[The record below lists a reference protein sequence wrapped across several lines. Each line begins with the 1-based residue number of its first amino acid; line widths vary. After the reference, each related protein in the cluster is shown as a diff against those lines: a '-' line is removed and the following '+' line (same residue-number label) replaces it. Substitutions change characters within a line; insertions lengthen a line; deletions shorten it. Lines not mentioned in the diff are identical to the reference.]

1 MVCFPDCSAFFN
13 QRLVLEK
20 RTEVMLW
27 RESSTESW
35 GLEIGKADDG
45 LFIQSLLQ
53 DSPSIAR
60 WHREHPDPHFRIWP
74 AYAILTVNGRETSDE
89 MMEELRSA
97 NVVEML
103 GSSWF
108 SQAVLSLTC
117 AFMALSF
124 VSLFMMSFA
133 KKSTPVT
140 TNFHKIALL
149 VTGIAGVA
157 YLCMALG
164 IGIKEE
170 ADGSRVYWI
179 RYVDWTLTTPLMLI
193 ELGILANAHRAQT
206 WTLIAIDEFMLA
218 FGIMSS
224 LSVQGKWPLF
234 MAGLLCFSVVGT
246 KLFTSLQKQ
255 ANALGGEAQI
265 LFNFVANRTAEIWC
279 MYPRSAGWFRCRG
292 TKTFPEEIEIAGYA
306 IADVFAKCGIP
317 MMAWVSSM
325 SSAKLS
331 LETTW
336 SISQVRCPEEGCP
349 PVETVLTDLSVKM
362 PRPGA
367 GVYKI
372 LKPFE
377 DITKEGAELW
387 LVIVPGPIT
396 ASTAVEVMAAIA
408 GTNAVLT
415 PAMEVAGPWR
425 TPPTTASVMA
435 MYDRALS
442 RLRGTRL
449 SSSNFVGRGYHSIRI
464 KAAAGPGVV
473 STFYLSNNGGLYDK
487 TKTHPWVELDF
498 EIMGNMAGGHS
509 RIWTN
514 MFTDIAVE
522 HNDWITVPFD
532 VSADVHEYGFELS
545 DNSIAFKV
553 DGVAYR
559 TVDIRNHQ
567 EHRRLPRDVKNAIW
581 TSSLQKFISVWGK
594 SASDP
599 GEGIMEFRNAMG
611 LLNGNHFPAVADYIL

>member
-1 MVCFPDCSAFFN
+1 MVVPP
-13 QRLVLEK
+13 L
-20 RTEVMLW
+20 
-27 RESSTESW
+27 
-35 GLEIGKADDG
+35 
-45 LFIQSLLQ
+45 
-53 DSPSIAR
+53 
-60 WHREHPDPHFRIWP
+60 
-74 AYAILTVNGRETSDE
+74 
-89 MMEELRSA
+89 
-97 NVVEML
+97 
-103 GSSWF
+103 

-279 MYPRSAGWFRCRG
+279 MYPVMFALCEC

-331 LETTW
+331 LVSEQAEALPDTPEGPET
-336 SISQVRCPEEGCP
+336 
-349 PVETVLTDLSVKM
+349 
-362 PRPGA
+362 A
-367 GVYKI
+367 
-372 LKPFE
+372 
-377 DITKEGAELW
+377 
-387 LVIVPGPIT
+387 
-396 ASTAVEVMAAIA
+396 
-408 GTNAVLT
+408 
-415 PAMEVAGPWR
+415 
-425 TPPTTASVMA
+425 
-435 MYDRALS
+435 
-442 RLRGTRL
+442 
-449 SSSNFVGRGYHSIRI
+449 
-464 KAAAGPGVV
+464 
-473 STFYLSNNGGLYDK
+473 
-487 TKTHPWVELDF
+487 
-498 EIMGNMAGGHS
+498 
-509 RIWTN
+509 
-514 MFTDIAVE
+514 
-522 HNDWITVPFD
+522 
-532 VSADVHEYGFELS
+532 
-545 DNSIAFKV
+545 
-553 DGVAYR
+553 
-559 TVDIRNHQ
+559 
-567 EHRRLPRDVKNAIW
+567 
-581 TSSLQKFISVWGK
+581 
-594 SASDP
+594 
-599 GEGIMEFRNAMG
+599 
-611 LLNGNHFPAVADYIL
+611 